1 MSEPG
6 IKYCPVCASPLVEKY
21 IFDALRLTCSECGF
35 IYFLSPKLVAVVFI
49 YYEGKI
55 LLGRRNINPGK
66 GKWSFFSGYVNR
78 GESVEDAAI
87 REVKEE
93 TNLDIQLEKLIGVYS
108 ANENPN
114 VLIAYQASIANNE
127 LSGLIAQAEE
137 VSELALFTP
146 EELPEL
152 AFPFDKQILADWR
165 NQNRDSA
172 I

>member
-1 MSEPG
+1 VSEPG

-21 IFDALRLTCSECGF
+21 IFDALRFTCSECGF
-35 IYFLSPKLVAVVFI
+35 IYFLNPKLVTVVVI

-93 TNLDIQLEKLIGVYS
+93 TNLNIQLENLIGVYS